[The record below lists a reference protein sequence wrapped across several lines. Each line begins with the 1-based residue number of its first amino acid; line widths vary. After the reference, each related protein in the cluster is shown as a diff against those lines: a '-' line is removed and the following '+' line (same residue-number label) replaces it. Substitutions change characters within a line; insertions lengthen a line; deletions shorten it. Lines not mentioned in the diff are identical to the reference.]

1 MRFLK
6 SLIKKTERTLSYIWY
21 SIWCWAC
28 RFFCILFFQPRTFN
42 PTYIPE
48 KGGFLLISNH
58 QSFLDP
64 MFNATPIHR
73 QLCYVA
79 RDTLFEIPF
88 FGRFVHSFNVIPI
101 KRGQADLAAMKIFL
115 EKLRNNF
122 GLVLYPEG
130 TRTRDGKIA
139 EIKPGFCLLA
149 RRANVPIIPSVIDGG
164 FECWP
169 RHRNFYRPYK
179 VYVTYGKPIPPQ
191 TIVEMGDRKFAKYL
205 TKILRDMQTE
215 LKLKVGRKPF
225 DYDTATKT

>member
-1 MRFLK
+1 MKSLK
-6 SLIKKTERTLSYIWY
+6 SLIKTAKKIISFAWY
-21 SIWCWAC
+21 FTWCWAC
-28 RFFCILFFQPRTFN
+28 RFFCVLFFQPTSSGLVN
-42 PTYIPE
+42 IPK

-101 KRGQADLAAMKIFL
+101 KRGQADIAAMKTFL
-115 EKLRNNF
+115 EKLKDNF

-130 TRTRDGKIA
+130 TRTSDGKIA

-164 FECWP
+164 FESWP
-169 RHRNFYRPYK
+169 RHRKFYRPYK

-191 TIVEMGDRKFAKYL
+191 TIVEMGDREFAKHL
-205 TKILRDMQTE
+205 TRILRGMQTE
-215 LKLKVGRKPF
+215 LKLKVGRIPF
-225 DYDTATKT
+225 NYEDDKI